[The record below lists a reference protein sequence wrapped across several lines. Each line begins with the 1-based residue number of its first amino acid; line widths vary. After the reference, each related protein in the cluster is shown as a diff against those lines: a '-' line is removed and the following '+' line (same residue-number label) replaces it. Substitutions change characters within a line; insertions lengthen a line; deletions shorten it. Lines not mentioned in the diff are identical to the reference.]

1 MTYRNRK
8 YLDLAHR
15 VTECQV
21 QIPGICEGY
30 TPDGCEPAHS
40 NHQAHGKGIG
50 HKAHDI
56 YHAASCHSCHAE
68 IDNGTA
74 LSREA
79 KTHYWQAGFERT
91 LLHYFHMG
99 WLKVV

>member
-15 VTECQV
+15 VTECQL
-21 QIPGICEGY
+21 QIPGICDTY

-40 NHQAHGKGIG
+40 NQQIHGKGKG
-50 HKAHDI
+50 LKAHDI
-56 YHAASCHSCHAE
+56 YHAASCHSCHAFL
-68 IDNGTA
+68 DQGA
-74 LSREA
+74 DMSREDRRY
-79 KTHYWQAGFERT
+79 YWQRGFERT
-91 LLHYFHMG
+91 LLHYFSMG